1 MRVLIVDD
9 EPIARQVLRQE
20 LELISGI
27 EIIGEAEDGQAA
39 LAMISAL
46 KPDLVFLDLQM
57 PRMSGFEMIDRLHE
71 TPAPVIVIV
80 TAYDQHAI
88 RAFEAG
94 AVDYLLKPVSQ
105 VRLVQAV
112 ERAKRLAKRP
122 AQIAEHISHLQAVGS
137 GLPGGDR
144 IRKIV
149 GKLGEEYFLLDIQE
163 VVAFQAEGDLT
174 WIVTAKQ
181 RYLAAQNLKAI
192 EARFQNSIFR
202 RIHRNALVNVNQIR
216 KMSML
221 SSQRWLMTL
230 TNGQEL
236 IVSKRQAKNVRPFLS
251 W

>member
-1 MRVLIVDD
+1 MT
-9 EPIARQVLRQE
+9 
-20 LELISGI
+20 
-27 EIIGEAEDGQAA
+27 
-39 LAMISAL
+39 
-46 KPDLVFLDLQM
+46 
-57 PRMSGFEMIDRLHE
+57 GFEMIDRLHE
-71 TPAPVIVIV
+71 APPPVIVIV

-88 RAFEAG
+88 RAFAAG
-94 AVDYLLKPVSQ
+94 AVDSLLKPVSQ
-105 VRLVQAV
+105 ARLAQAI
-112 ERAKRLAKRP
+112 ERAKPFARSP
-122 AQIAEHISHLQAVGS
+122 AQIAEHISQLQAVGS
-137 GLPGGDR
+137 GLAGGGQ

-174 WIVTAKQ
+174 WIVTARQ

-192 EARFQNSIFR
+192 EARLQNLTFR
-202 RIHRNALVNVNQIR
+202 RIHRNALVNINQIR

-236 IVSKRQAKNVRPFLS
+236 VVSKRQAKNVRPFLS